1 MHKNQWVNF
10 SGTALASILAAG
22 QVQAQT
28 VTFNNTASWNGSAAL
43 YGLGTAASGAN
54 LALGEDFQAPSL
66 SSVSLNSFT
75 FYMQEYA
82 GSGNTITIQ
91 ADIYSWNGNDP
102 TGSPLFSQNLSV
114 TDDGA
119 FQAVTAT
126 TGGLTLTP
134 GGNYIA
140 LFTTIDPTSAAA
152 NGSANTQFAWEHVA
166 SSTPA
171 IDGGGSADYFLGS
184 DYSQLTSGTWGNQT
198 PFAWQATFNAVP
210 EPSTIA
216 LAGLGV
222 SALLL
227 RRKQSKK

>member
-1 MHKNQWVNF
+1 
-10 SGTALASILAAG
+10 
-22 QVQAQT
+22 
-28 VTFNNTASWNGSAAL
+28 
-43 YGLGTAASGAN
+43 
-54 LALGEDFQAPSL
+54 
-66 SSVSLNSFT
+66 
-75 FYMQEYA
+75 
-82 GSGNTITIQ
+82 
-91 ADIYSWNGNDP
+91 
-102 TGSPLFSQNLSV
+102 
-114 TDDGA
+114 
-119 FQAVTAT
+119 
-126 TGGLTLTP
+126 
-134 GGNYIA
+134 

-152 NGSANTQFAWEHVA
+152 NGSANIQFAWEHVA

-184 DYSQLTSGTWGNQT
+184 DYSQLTSSTWGNQT